1 MKLSCKFIFILY
13 LLLSS
18 SSSWAQYI
26 IEGKVFDSQTK
37 ESLPGTLIIADS
49 VNVTTTDGSG
59 TFILKLSDSP
69 DSLLIRSLGYEDQ
82 YVKPH
87 QNKKITVAL
96 KVSAT
101 DMQEVIVT
109 ANREASLRSEA
120 PIAISKIS
128 QEVINDT
135 KPVLLTEII
144 NKVPGVVMQ
153 NLNNEQHGMSIR
165 QPMGTS
171 SYFLYMEDGLP
182 LRPMGLFNHNGLI
195 EMNIFAISNVEVVKG
210 PVSSLYGPEAV
221 GGAINFI
228 TQKPTAVPTAKIGIQ
243 ANNYGY
249 RRVQYGAGGMIT
261 KRFGI
266 YAGGFYA
273 FQNNGWQAFSDFNKY
288 SFNIRLDYL
297 FTEKT
302 RLYLTTS
309 YNKYHSDMS
318 GSVDSIAF
326 YNRAYTSTSVFTY
339 REVYSLRSKLT
350 LEHSWNKNNQTT
362 ISGFFRDNLIGQN
375 PSYGIRWKSGSATA
389 TGEINESIFKSY
401 GLLAQHTKQFG
412 FWDTRLTTGI
422 YLDYSPTTYS
432 AHQIDLE
439 AQLRPDQ
446 KSVEQYKLLKERP
459 DLKLADYS
467 TDLLN
472 SAGYFQFVTSPVKKL
487 KLTAGMRYDR
497 MSFDYQN
504 YLDQSKGSKLYD
516 QLTGKVGATYVLVKN
531 TGVYVN
537 YSQGFSPPGLTSIF
551 RKRPNVA
558 TGDPNQFYYDL
569 KPAKFD
575 NAEIGGWAGL
585 LNNIVYIDWAFYTM
599 WGKNELLSIR
609 MPDNSTDYASAGK
622 TFHQGIEGSITLRPC
637 KSLTLRAGGSYS
649 VHRFEEFLISS
660 KSTNEFK
667 DAGGKTMPSSPTWI
681 GNTEITYKPQRFL
694 KGFRTSLEWQRISAW
709 YQNQSNTARYQDK
722 TFLGLEG
729 VSVLNFRVGYEYK
742 GIEGFVNILNLTDE
756 LYAHAATRGN
766 NATDRTTYTP
776 AAPRSFVVGIQYNFT
791 GKK

>member
-1 MKLSCKFIFILY
+1 MKLTCKFLFIIY
-13 LLLSS
+13 LLLCSS
-18 SSSWAQYI
+18 TSWSQYL

-37 ESLPGTLIIADS
+37 ESVPGALIIADT
-49 VNVTTTDGSG
+49 NHVTSTDGG
-59 TFILKLSDSP
+59 GAFKLNLSDLP
-69 DSLLIRSLGYEDQ
+69 DSILVRSLGYEDQ
-82 YVKPH
+82 YVKTG
-87 QNKKITVAL
+87 QDKKIAVAL
-96 KVSAT
+96 TTSASN
-101 DMQEVIVT
+101 MQEVIVT
-109 ANREASLRSEA
+109 ANREAGLRSDA

-153 NLNNEQHGMSIR
+153 NYNNEQHGMSIR
-165 QPMGTS
+165 QPMGTA

-195 EMNIFAISNVEVVKG
+195 EMNIFAISNIEVVKG

-228 TQKPTAVPTAKIGIQ
+228 TQKPTAVPTAKLGLQ

-261 KRFGI
+261 KKFGI
-266 YAGGFYA
+266 YAGGFYS
-273 FQNNGWQAFSDFNKY
+273 FQNDGWQAFSDFTKT
-288 SFNIRLDYL
+288 SFNIRCDYN
-297 FTEKT
+297 FSEKT
-302 RLYLTTS
+302 KMYLTTS

-318 GSVDSIAF
+318 GSVDSVAF
-326 YNRAYTSTSVFTY
+326 YNRAYTSTSDFTY

-350 LEHSWNKNNQTT
+350 LEHSWNSNNQTT
-362 ISGFFRDNLIGQN
+362 VSGFFRENSIGQN
-375 PSYGIRWKSGSATA
+375 PSYGIRWKSGSTTA
-389 TGEINESIFKSY
+389 TGEINESTFRSY

-412 FWDTRLTTGI
+412 FWESRLITGI
-422 YLDYSPTTYS
+422 YLDYSPTKYS
-432 AHQIDLE
+432 SHQIDLE
-439 AQLRPDQ
+439 AQLRPDK
-446 KSVEQYKLLKERP
+446 KSVEKYTILKERP

-472 SAGYFQFVTSPVKKL
+472 SAAYFQFVTSPVKKL
-487 KLTAGMRYDR
+487 KVTAGMRYDR
-497 MSFDYQN
+497 MSFDYHN
-504 YLDQSKGSKLYD
+504 FLDQSKGSKLYD
-516 QLTGKVGATYVLVKN
+516 QITGKVGATYTIIKH
-531 TGVYVN
+531 TGIYVN

-551 RKRPNVA
+551 RKRPNAAVGA
-558 TGDPNQFYYDL
+558 PDQFYYDL

-575 NAEIGGWAGL
+575 NAEIGGWSGL

-622 TFHQGIEGSITLRPC
+622 TFHQGLEASVTIRP
-637 KSLTLRAGGSYS
+637 SRSVTLRAGGSYS
-649 VHRFEEFLISS
+649 EHRFEEFQISNKQS
-660 KSTNEFK
+660 DEFK
-667 DAGGKTMPSSPTWI
+667 DAGGKSMPSSPAWI
-681 GNTEITYKPQRFL
+681 GNSEIIYKPLRFL
-694 KGFRTSLEWQRISAW
+694 KGFRTSLEWQRISSW
-709 YQNQSNTARYQDK
+709 YQNQSNTVKYDDK

-729 VSVLNFRVGYEYK
+729 VSVLNLRVGYEYK

-776 AAPRSFVVGIQYNFT
+776 AAPRSFVIGIQYNFT

>member
-1 MKLSCKFIFILY
+1 MKLNCKFTFILY
-13 LLLSS
+13 LFFTSTISL
-18 SSSWAQYI
+18 AQYVV
-26 IEGKVFDSQTK
+26 EGKVFDFQTK
-37 ESLPGTLIIADS
+37 ESLPGALIIVDS
-49 VNVTTTDGSG
+49 GNVTTTDGNG
-59 TFILKLSDSP
+59 AFILKLSERP
-69 DSLLIRSLGYEDQ
+69 ESLLIRSLGYED
-82 YVKPH
+82 YVVSPL
-87 QNKKITVAL
+87 QNPKITVGL
-96 KVSAT
+96 KAYST
-101 DMQEVIVT
+101 DLQEVIVT

-144 NKVPGVVMQ
+144 SKVPGVVMQ

-195 EMNIFAISNVEVVKG
+195 EMNLFAISNVEVVKG

-221 GGAINFI
+221 GGAVNFI
-228 TQKPTAVPTAKIGIQ
+228 TQKPTAVPTARIGFQ

-249 RRVQYGAGGMIT
+249 RRLQYGAGGMIT
-261 KRFGI
+261 KKFGI
-266 YAGGFYA
+266 YAGGYYA
-273 FQNNGWQAFSDFNKY
+273 LQNNGWQTYSDFKKHSLNL
-288 SFNIRLDYL
+288 RLDYT

-302 RLYLTTS
+302 KLYLTTS
-309 YNKYHSDMS
+309 YHNYYSDMS

-326 YNRAYTSTSVFTY
+326 YNRAYTGTSDFTY
-339 REVYSLRSKLT
+339 RQVYSLRTRLT
-350 LEHSWNKNNQTT
+350 LEHSWNNNNQTSV
-362 ISGFFRDNLIGQN
+362 SGFFRDNLIGQN
-375 PSYGIRWKSGSATA
+375 PSYSIRWISGSSTA
-389 TGEINESIFKSY
+389 TGEINESVFKSY

-432 AHQIDLE
+432 AHQTELE
-439 AQLRPDQ
+439 AQLRPDL
-446 KSVEQYKLLKERP
+446 KSVEKYILLKERP

-467 TDLLN
+467 ADLLN
-472 SAGYFQFVTSPVKKL
+472 SAGYLQFVTSPVKKL

-497 MSFDYQN
+497 MSFDYRN
-504 YLDQSKGSKLYD
+504 YLDQSSGSKLYD
-516 QLTGKVGATYVLVKN
+516 QLTGKIGATYVLVKN
-531 TGVYVN
+531 TGLYVN

-558 TGDPNQFYYDL
+558 IGDPNQFYYDL

-585 LNNIVYIDWAFYTM
+585 LNSMIYIDWAFYTM
-599 WGKNELLSIR
+599 WGKNELLNIR

-622 TFHQGIEGSITLRPC
+622 TFHQGLEGAVSYRPC
-637 KSLTLRAGGSYS
+637 KAFTFRMGGSYS
-649 VHRFEEFLISS
+649 IHRFEEFLISNRP
-660 KSTNEFK
+660 TDAFK
-667 DAGGKTMPSSPTWI
+667 DAGGKIMPSSPAWI
-681 GNTEITYKPQRFL
+681 GNSELTYKPQRYL
-694 KGFRTSLEWQRISAW
+694 KGLRASLEWQRISSW
-709 YQNQSNTARYQDK
+709 YQNQSNTSKYEDK
-722 TFLGLEG
+722 TFLGLKG
-729 VSVLNFRVGYEYK
+729 VSVLNFRMGYEYK
-742 GIEGFVNILNLTDE
+742 GIEAFVNILNLTDE